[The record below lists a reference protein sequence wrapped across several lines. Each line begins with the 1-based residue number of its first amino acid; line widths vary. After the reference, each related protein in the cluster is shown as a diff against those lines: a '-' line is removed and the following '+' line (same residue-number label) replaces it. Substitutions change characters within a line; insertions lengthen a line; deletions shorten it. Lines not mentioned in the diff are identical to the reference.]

1 MAINT
6 RDRRASA
13 GACGLVMLVALP
25 TPDGTI
31 SAADRAH
38 SAGFYAG
45 ITVGVVTPIA
55 GGVAVPELVYGG
67 GGDAPTLVFN
77 GGVDAPT
84 LVIGG
89 GVDAPTLV
97 YSGGVAEPTIVQ
109 GGGSDEPSFE

>member
-25 TPDGTI
+25 IPDSTI

-45 ITVGVVTPIA
+45 IAVVVPSPDIGPPRLESIA
-55 GGVAVPELVYGG
+55 MLAATLANPAMTDSELAALAMLQTTLDNIDAV
-67 GGDAPTLVFN
+67 DF
-77 GGVDAPT
+77 
-84 LVIGG
+84 
-89 GVDAPTLV
+89 
-97 YSGGVAEPTIVQ
+97 
-109 GGGSDEPSFE
+109 